1 MADNRGLRQGTTR
14 RTLLGGGGALAAGL
28 LSALAGGLVSSC
40 GYRVAGKADTL
51 PTDLATIAI
60 PAFENLTTRYR
71 LTQWMPEA
79 LGMEF
84 LRRSRYQVVAE
95 PAEADAVL
103 RGAVL
108 SQQVSPLI
116 LDASSGRASMVQ
128 LFVRMQIRM
137 EDRRTG
143 RVLYQNDNM
152 DYRARYEIA
161 VDQRAYFDESDSA
174 LERLSQEIARSVV
187 SRILEGF

>member
-1 MADNRGLRQGTTR
+1 MQQGSTR
-14 RTLLGGGGALAAGL
+14 RCVLASGL
-28 LSALAGGLVSSC
+28 ALAGALLNGC

-51 PTDLATIAI
+51 PSELKTIAI

-71 LTQWMPEA
+71 LTQWMPDA
-79 LGMEF
+79 LGVEF

-108 SQQVSPLI
+108 SQQISPLI
-116 LDASSGRASMVQ
+116 LDAGSGRASMVQ
-128 LFVRMQIRM
+128 LFVRMQIKM

-143 RVLYQNDNM
+143 RILYQNDSM
-152 DYRARYEIA
+152 EYRARYEIA
-161 VDQRAYFDESDSA
+161 VDQRAYFDESDAA
-174 LERLSQEIARSVV
+174 LERLSQEVARSVV